1 MWNSKSVLEMQA
13 RKLGVTEC
21 QSWGRCVCVCE
32 RERGHVST
40 FRIYNIVVSVSLI
53 EKVMFM

>member
-1 MWNSKSVLEMQA
+1 MKPLVLTLLKVDYLILLEY
-13 RKLGVTEC
+13 RG
-21 QSWGRCVCVCE
+21 WGGVCVCE